1 MTVSFYFFIVQKY
14 GENNNKK
21 RENSYKGRGVS
32 LFIEYCDRL
41 LLKPPLQSGVLGT
54 QTTYDLS
61 STPHFAFTQCLEF
74 FVQFFTIIGLRIG
87 IY

>member
-41 LLKPPLQSGVLGT
+41 LLKPPLQSGVLGDADDVRPQQYAT
-54 QTTYDLS
+54 FRFHAM
-61 STPHFAFTQCLEF
+61 P
-74 FVQFFTIIGLRIG
+74 
-87 IY
+87 